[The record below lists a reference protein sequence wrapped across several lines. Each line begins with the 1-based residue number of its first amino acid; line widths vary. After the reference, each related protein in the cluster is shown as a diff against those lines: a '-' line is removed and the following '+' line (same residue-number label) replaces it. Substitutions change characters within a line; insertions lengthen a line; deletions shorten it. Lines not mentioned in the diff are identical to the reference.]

1 MCARIGNVNVI
12 GTAGH
17 VDHGKS
23 TLVRHLTGID
33 PDRFAE
39 EKRRGLTLD
48 LGFAWLTLPSGT
60 EVGIVDVPG
69 HENRVRNMLAGAG
82 GISVCLFV
90 VAANEGWKPQSS
102 EHLTI
107 VDALGVNAGVVAL
120 TKADAVEEHEIQEVV
135 ADIHQRMSSSSLSG
149 APVVPCSA
157 HTGAGIDDLLRALD
171 EVVAATPGPRDL
183 GEPRLWV
190 DRSFTMRGAG
200 TVVTGTL
207 LGGRLERG
215 DEVEVLPDRRRT
227 RVRSIQSH
235 KREVTELGP
244 GNRCALNLV
253 GLERR
258 DAARG
263 DVIVRPGAWT
273 VTRRVAAQVSV
284 PARELSGIDVVL
296 TERGSHLLY
305 VGSAE
310 TSVRL
315 RLLDAERVTPGESAL
330 AQLVLSKPLPIARGD
345 RFVLRDAGPSLTVA
359 GGVVL
364 DPHPGAARRSDER
377 YVELLGRMRGSA
389 GEALAALVSHEGSLD
404 AASAL
409 ARTGAVEAPGDVHR
423 LGDTFVSAERLERI
437 AAQIENALNGFHSKE
452 PLAAGMP
459 REELRAALDLTPA
472 AFGALV
478 ASDPRVREE
487 GGRISLREHRAAAEV
502 ELSEAGSKLVS
513 ELEAAG
519 FRPPLER
526 ELDADE
532 ALVRALIA
540 AGAVV
545 RVGDF
550 LLSRARASEAREAVR
565 ARISERGG
573 LTVADI
579 RDLLGTTRKYAVP
592 LCEWLDA
599 TGATVRSGDERVLG
613 PLS

>member
-1 MCARIGNVNVI
+1 MNVI

-69 HENRVRNMLAGAG
+69 HENLVRNMLAGAG

-90 VAANEGWKPQSS
+90 VAANEGWSPQSS

-107 VDALGVNAGVVAL
+107 VDALGVGAGVVAV
-120 TKADAVEEHEIQEVV
+120 TKADAVGDAEIQEVV
-135 ADIHQRMSSSSLSG
+135 ADVERRIAASSLKG
-149 APVVPCSA
+149 APVVACSA
-157 HTGAGIDDLLRALD
+157 HTGEGIDDLLRALD
-171 EVVAATPGPRDL
+171 EVVTVMPGPRDL

-207 LGGRLERG
+207 WGGRLTQG
-215 DEVEVLPDRRRT
+215 DEVEILPDRRRT
-227 RVRSIQSH
+227 RIRSIQSH
-235 KREVTELGP
+235 KREVGELAP

-263 DVIVRPGAWT
+263 DVVVRPGAWT
-273 VTRRVAAQVSV
+273 LTRRIAVEVSV
-284 PARELSGIDVVL
+284 PTRELSGIDVVL

-310 TSVRL
+310 TSARL
-315 RLLDAERVTPGESAL
+315 RLLDAERVNAGGSAL
-330 AQLVLSKPLPIARGD
+330 AQIVLSKPLPIARGD

-359 GGVVL
+359 GGIVL
-364 DPHPGAARRSDER
+364 DPRPGAARRNDAR
-377 YVELLGRMRGSA
+377 YVEMLERMRGA
-389 GEALAALVSHEGSLD
+389 PDAALAALVSYEGSLD
-404 AASAL
+404 AEAAL
-409 ARTGAVEAPGDVHR
+409 ARSGAAEPPVGVHR
-423 LGDTFVSAERLERI
+423 LGDTFVSDERLEALTGRI
-437 AAQIENALNGFHSKE
+437 DDALREFHASE

-459 REELRAALDLTPA
+459 REELRAALGLTPA
-472 AFGALV
+472 ALGAMVMSNDRL
-478 ASDPRVREE
+478 REE
-487 GGRISLREHRAAAEV
+487 GGRVSLREHRAAAEV

-513 ELEAAG
+513 VLEAAG

-550 LLSRARASEAREAVR
+550 LLTRARASEAREAVR
-565 ARISERGG
+565 ARIAERGG
-573 LTVADI
+573 LTVAEI

-599 TGATVRSGDERVLG
+599 TGATVRRGDERVLG
-613 PLS
+613 PRS